1 MANFIRMNQQFITPI
16 QLENECVLLL
26 PLHESDFDALY
37 TVASDPR
44 IWEQHPQTDRWKAEV
59 FRIFFESAIESRSAF
74 KIIDKATGA
83 LAGSTRFYDYNVQNR
98 SIFIGY
104 TFYAVHYWGMGFNP
118 SVKKLMLAYAFQ
130 YVDTVYFQVGSTNF
144 RSQKAVEKLGARKV
158 AETSVEYHGDGL
170 KSNFT
175 YEIRYHE

>member
-1 MANFIRMNQQFITPI
+1 MITM
-16 QLENECVLLL
+16 
-26 PLHESDFDALY
+26 S
-37 TVASDPR
+37 
-44 IWEQHPQTDRWKAEV
+44 
-59 FRIFFESAIESRSAF
+59 
-74 KIIDKATGA
+74 
-83 LAGSTRFYDYNVQNR
+83 
-98 SIFIGY
+98 
-104 TFYAVHYWGMGFNP
+104 YAVRYWGTGVNTA
-118 SVKKLMLAYAFQ
+118 VKKLMLAYAFQ